1 MSLSELFFEVF
12 FRPFFL
18 FRKILVAAGS
28 LSLHRTEL
36 NSPELIDT
44 ADVMSNKLDP
54 TVISLK
60 IQIKQNCRIL
70 VQR

>member
-12 FRPFFL
+12 FCPFFL

-28 LSLHRTEL
+28 LSLHGTEL

-44 ADVMSNKLDP
+44 ADVMNNKLDP
-54 TVISLK
+54 TVIGLM
-60 IQIKQNCRIL
+60 IIL